1 MNYAPPPDKNLYDQ
15 QVWEL
20 VRQIPVGKV
29 ATYGQIM
36 KTLSK
41 PDGVS
46 DDDYKISASRWVGSA
61 LSTCPQDVPWQRV
74 INSQGKISHKSGA
87 AEQKHLL
94 VGEGVVITNEKIN
107 LDLYQWQ
114 GPGEQVEPAQGSLF

>member
-1 MNYAPPPDKNLYDQ
+1 MNYAPPPNKNLYDQ

-36 KTLSK
+36 KTLPK
-41 PDGVS
+41 PDGIS
-46 DDDYKISASRWVGSA
+46 DEDYKISASRWVGSA

-94 VGEGVVITNEKIN
+94 VGEGVIITNEKIN
-107 LDLYQWQ
+107 LDLYQWH